1 MSTHRRTTARTRLRA
16 WAALAASALAL
27 GAVTATAPP
36 AAAVVPDLTCDVNV
50 QLTFAPALTATRT
63 TASVTAVADLVNCL
77 SPNGSHPELAGGA
90 VTTAT
95 ATATSLGGV
104 PCNLLL
110 TITGS
115 ATIQWSPGDEETT
128 FDFTVR
134 TNVLDGTVQL
144 TTWQT
149 SGPLA
154 GTTSQTVGVANPN
167 LDCLL
172 NGLSGLAVPL
182 GQTTFL

>member
-1 MSTHRRTTARTRLRA
+1 MTRHLGTSTRNRLRA
-16 WAALAASALAL
+16 WAVAAASLLAL
-27 GAVTATAPP
+27 GSATAVAPP
-36 AAAVVPDLTCDVNV
+36 AGAEVAALTCTVNV
-50 QLTFAPALTATRT
+50 QLSFSPSLTAVQT
-63 TASVTAVADLVNCL
+63 TASVVAVASLSNCL
-77 SPNGSHPELAGGA
+77 SPDGSHPHLAGG
-90 VTTAT
+90 TASPVSGT
-95 ATATSLGGV
+95 VTSLGGI

-115 ATIQWSPGDEETT
+115 GTIEWSPGDERTA

-149 SGPLA
+149 AGTLA

-172 NGLSGLAVPL
+172 NGLSGLAVPVAL
-182 GQTTFL
+182 TTFL

>member
-1 MSTHRRTTARTRLRA
+1 MTKRNRFRA
-16 WAALAASALAL
+16 WAVTAASVVAL
-27 GAVTATAPP
+27 GSATAVAAP
-36 AAAVVPDLTCDVNV
+36 AGAAVADLACTINV
-50 QLTFAPALTATRT
+50 QLSFSPALTAVQT
-63 TASVTAVADLVNCL
+63 TASVVAVASLSNCV
-77 SPNGSHPELAGGA
+77 SPNGSHPQLAGGVA
-90 VTTAT
+90 TPVTGV
-95 ATATSLGGV
+95 ATSLGGV

-110 TITGS
+110 TLTGS
-115 ATIQWSPGDEETT
+115 GVIEWSPGNEQTT

-149 SGPLA
+149 GGTLA

-172 NGLSGLAVPL
+172 NGLSGLAVPVAL
-182 GQTTFL
+182 TTFL